1 MSSTWKPYFK
11 AKAKEQQVYEQS
23 NGLAYGYYLVRE
35 SDNARFFISKVV
47 DRQALDDVCSAVL
60 TEENYEYWI
69 DRSSGAD
76 IDGNPL
82 WCNLDFTDRFV

>member
-1 MSSTWKPYFK
+1 MSVFKPYFK

-23 NGLAYGYYLVRE
+23 SGLAYGYYLVRE

-47 DRQALDDVCSAVL
+47 DRKALDAVCSAVL
-60 TEENYEYWI
+60 TEEDFEYWI

>member
-1 MSSTWKPYFK
+1 MSVFKPYFK
-11 AKAKEQQVYEQS
+11 AKAKEQQNFEQS

-35 SDNARFFISKVV
+35 SDDARFFISKVV
-47 DRQALDDVCSAVL
+47 DKQALDDVCSAVL
-60 TEENYEYWI
+60 TDEDFQYWI

-76 IDGNPL
+76 VYGNPS

>member
-1 MSSTWKPYFK
+1 MSIFKPYFK
-11 AKAKEQQVYEQS
+11 ARTKEQQSFEKS

-35 SDNARFFISKVV
+35 SDGARFFISKVV
-47 DRQALDDVCSAVL
+47 DKQALDTVCSAVL
-60 TEENYEYWI
+60 TDEDFQYWI

-76 IDGNPL
+76 IDGKPA